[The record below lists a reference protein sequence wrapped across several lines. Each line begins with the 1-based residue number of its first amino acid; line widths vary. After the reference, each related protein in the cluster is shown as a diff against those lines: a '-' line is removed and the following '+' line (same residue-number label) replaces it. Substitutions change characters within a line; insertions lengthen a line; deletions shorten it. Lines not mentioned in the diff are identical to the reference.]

1 MRSAVAVTVGNR
13 HSGTA
18 KEVDCNLWAE
28 KLNDALQTHGLRVE
42 PPWINQPGGEPMLQ
56 RLRQVLA
63 NEVRSTDDGFVF
75 CFCGHGRT
83 TELLG
88 NDDVPTLYQAII
100 DAIDAEPKLRSRP
113 KLVVFDCCRGNA
125 ASEHGQLRLPKDM
138 ILARSTALTTEAFEQ
153 QSIGNVY
160 SNRLATA
167 IRSHAA
173 AESVVDLLKLTQ
185 GQVHGLNTP
194 TPQVAIVELT
204 LGAYHLFLGGM

>member
-1 MRSAVAVTVGNR
+1 ML
-13 HSGTA
+13 
-18 KEVDCNLWAE
+18 D
-28 KLNDALQTHGLRVE
+28 
-42 PPWINQPGGEPMLQ
+42 QPGGEPMLQ

-100 DAIDAEPKLRSRP
+100 DAIDAEPKLRGRP
-113 KLVVFDCCRGNA
+113 KVVVFDCCRGNA
-125 ASEHGQLRLPKDM
+125 ASERGQLRLPKDM
-138 ILARSTALTTEAFEQ
+138 ILARSTALTTRAFEQ

-160 SNRLATA
+160 SNRLAAA

-173 AESVVDLLKLTQ
+173 AHSVVDLLKLTQ

-204 LGAYHLFLGGM
+204 LGAYHLFLGGV

>member
-18 KEVDCNLWAE
+18 KEVDCNLSAE

-63 NEVRSTDDGFVF
+63 NEVRWTDDGFVF

-113 KLVVFDCCRGNA
+113 KVVVF
-125 ASEHGQLRLPKDM
+125 E
-138 ILARSTALTTEAFEQ
+138 T
-153 QSIGNVY
+153 
-160 SNRLATA
+160 
-167 IRSHAA
+167 
-173 AESVVDLLKLTQ
+173 
-185 GQVHGLNTP
+185 
-194 TPQVAIVELT
+194 LT
-204 LGAYHLFLGGM
+204 LTLTLTRRAPTLRRCAPRTCARRSSACSSTRCSPR